1 MGFFQILLDLT
12 VEESLTKYGFR
23 YVTGQDWG
31 RLRRLFRQA
40 LLLKVVGGALA
51 TLLVV
56 ALAPF
61 ADEVFDADG
70 VGQALLAAAL
80 LPLVQSSENVG
91 ATALLLHSR
100 YDLRACTRPDRPR
113 FASSRSS

>member
-1 MGFFQILLDLT
+1 M
-12 VEESLTKYGFR
+12 
-23 YVTGQDWG
+23 
-31 RLRRLFRQA
+31 

-51 TLLVV
+51 TLLIV

-61 ADEVFDADG
+61 ADEIFDADG
-70 VGQALLAAAL
+70 VEQALLAAAL

-100 YDLRACTRPDRPR
+100 YDLRGVYQAGSAGAPAR
-113 FASSRSS
+113 SRS